1 MPFDVSRILVTL
13 WLITLSVFDMRR
25 RQLPHTLTTLPL
37 IVIGGLIS
45 IRAVLSLL
53 RLDMP
58 GQDWDGIVPIFGW
71 DNAVVLLAF
80 ASILLSDTWLAVWPA
95 LAAFGSAF
103 LFGTSIGQVIVIT
116 WLLALGMS
124 KAGILGEGDAKVIMI
139 LLALYPDARLG
150 AVLLVTLTLVGIGLM
165 LVQLRAATSLWLL
178 AIARDLLAFKV
189 PARTGE
195 TGVLNVPLAP
205 LLATGALIYLWS
217 LA

>member
-13 WLITLSVFDMRR
+13 WLITLSVFDVRR
-25 RQLPHTLTTLPL
+25 RQLPHTLTTSPL
-37 IVIGGLIS
+37 LVIGGLIS
-45 IRAVLSLL
+45 IRAVASIFGLAV
-53 RLDMP
+53 P
-58 GQDWDGIVPIFGW
+58 GQDWD
-71 DNAVVLLAF
+71 NAAILLAF
-80 ASILLSDTWLAVWPA
+80 AAILLSDTWLAVWPA
-95 LAAFGSAF
+95 LAAVGSAF

-116 WLLALGMS
+116 WLLVLGMS

-150 AVLLVTLTLVGIGLM
+150 AVLLVTLALVGIGLM
-165 LVQLRAATSLWLL
+165 LVQMRAATSLWLL
-178 AIARDLLAFKV
+178 SIARDLLAFKV

-195 TGVLNVPLAP
+195 TSVLNMPLVP

>member
-1 MPFDVSRILVTL
+1 MPFDLSRISITL
-13 WLITLSVFDMRR
+13 WLITLSVLDVRR

-45 IRAVLSLL
+45 IRAVASIFGLAV
-53 RLDMP
+53 P

-71 DNAVVLLAF
+71 DNAAILLAF
-80 ASILLSDTWLAVWPA
+80 ATILLSDTWLAIWPA
-95 LAAFGSAF
+95 LAAVGSVF

-116 WLLALGMS
+116 WLLVLGMS

-150 AVLLVTLTLVGIGLM
+150 VVLVVTLALVGIGLM

-178 AIARDLLAFKV
+178 SIARDLLAFKV

-195 TGVLNVPLAP
+195 TGVLNMPLVP
-205 LLATGALIYLWS
+205 LLATGALIYLWG

>member
-25 RQLPHTLTTLPL
+25 RQLPHTLTTSPL

-45 IRAVLSLL
+45 IRAIASIFGLAV
-53 RLDMP
+53 P
-58 GQDWDGIVPIFGW
+58 GQDWD
-71 DNAVVLLAF
+71 NAAILLAF
-80 ASILLSDTWLAVWPA
+80 AAILLSDTWLAVWPA
-95 LAAFGSAF
+95 LATVGSVF

-116 WLLALGMS
+116 WLLVLGMS

-150 AVLLVTLTLVGIGLM
+150 VVLVVTLALVGIGLM

-178 AIARDLLAFKV
+178 SIARDLLAFKV

-195 TGVLNVPLAP
+195 TGVLNMPLVP
-205 LLATGALIYLWS
+205 LLATGALIYLWG

>member
-25 RQLPHTLTTLPL
+25 RQLPHALTTSPL

-45 IRAVLSLL
+45 IRAIASIFGLAV
-53 RLDMP
+53 P
-58 GQDWDGIVPIFGW
+58 GQDWD
-71 DNAVVLLAF
+71 NAAILLAF
-80 ASILLSDTWLAVWPA
+80 AAILLSDTWLAVWPA
-95 LAAFGSAF
+95 LAAVGSVF

-150 AVLLVTLTLVGIGLM
+150 VVLLVTLALVGIGLM
-165 LVQLRAATSLWLL
+165 LVQMRAATSLWLL
-178 AIARDLLAFKV
+178 SIARDLLAFKV

-195 TGVLNVPLAP
+195 AGVLNVPLAP

>member
-1 MPFDVSRILVTL
+1 MPFDLSRISITL
-13 WLITLSVFDMRR
+13 WLITLSVLDVRR

-45 IRAVLSLL
+45 IRAVASIFGLAV
-53 RLDMP
+53 P
-58 GQDWDGIVPIFGW
+58 GQDWD
-71 DNAVVLLAF
+71 NAAILLAF
-80 ASILLSDTWLAVWPA
+80 ATILLSDTWLAIWPA
-95 LAAFGSAF
+95 LAAVGSVF

-116 WLLALGMS
+116 WLLVLGMS

-150 AVLLVTLTLVGIGLM
+150 VVLVVTLALVGIGLM

-178 AIARDLLAFKV
+178 SIARDLLAFKV

-195 TGVLNVPLAP
+195 TGVLNMPLVP
-205 LLATGALIYLWS
+205 LLATGALIYLWG

>member
-1 MPFDVSRILVTL
+1 MPFDLSRILVTL
-13 WLITLSVFDMRR
+13 WLITLSVFDVRR

-45 IRAVLSLL
+45 IRAVASIFGLAV
-53 RLDMP
+53 P
-58 GQDWDGIVPIFGW
+58 GQDWD
-71 DNAVVLLAF
+71 NAAILLAF
-80 ASILLSDTWLAVWPA
+80 ATILLSDTWLAIWPA
-95 LAAFGSAF
+95 LAAVGSVF

-116 WLLALGMS
+116 WLLVLGMS

-150 AVLLVTLTLVGIGLM
+150 VVLVVTLALVGIGLM

-178 AIARDLLAFKV
+178 SIARDLLAFKV

-195 TGVLNVPLAP
+195 TGVLNMPLVP
-205 LLATGALIYLWS
+205 LLATGALIYLWG

>member
-1 MPFDVSRILVTL
+1 MPFDLSRISITL
-13 WLITLSVFDMRR
+13 WLITLSVLDVRR

-45 IRAVLSLL
+45 IRAVASIFGLAV
-53 RLDMP
+53 P
-58 GQDWDGIVPIFGW
+58 GQDWD
-71 DNAVVLLAF
+71 NAAILLAF
-80 ASILLSDTWLAVWPA
+80 AAILLSDTWLAIWPA
-95 LAAFGSAF
+95 LAAVGSVF

-116 WLLALGMS
+116 WLLVLGMS

-150 AVLLVTLTLVGIGLM
+150 VVLVVTLALVGIGLM

-178 AIARDLLAFKV
+178 SIARDLLAFKV

-195 TGVLNVPLAP
+195 TGVLNMPLVP
-205 LLATGALIYLWS
+205 LLATGALIYLWG